1 MLQLGDYSDI
11 VKQKTERWQKQI
23 HLYSKQITDGD
34 AMIEEE
40 KERLQA
46 LVDFWE
52 GVRNNNPIAQL
63 QQICNSSDADNKR
76 YLEFC
81 CKCVRRAME
90 LPETDLDDLGKLL
103 NDNVRTNPEDLMQVL
118 EILEN
123 RVRNLDSDIVVK

>member
-23 HLYSKQITDGD
+23 HLYNKQITDGD